1 VKQAKCPATS
11 PIFRQAPP
19 RGPRHWSYPAL
30 SPKAKEQNMDKM
42 VVVVFATEPKA
53 YEGLRAFSD
62 LHREGSLTVYSDAVI
77 AKDTAGTV
85 ALRQSAS
92 IGPVGTLLGGATG
105 TLIGLLGG
113 PAGAAAGMIAGGLG
127 GSAYD
132 VANLGIGADFVN
144 EVSKRLT
151 PGKAAVVAEIEEE
164 WITPLDDHMD
174 RLGGA
179 VYRRSRRDV
188 IDFQDERDAAALQ
201 QELERMKQELAQAKG
216 AAKAKINEKMASTQ
230 AALKAA
236 EGRAKAR
243 VETINKTIDTKIE
256 ALKDQA
262 SKSTGEAKARLE
274 QQIADIKADR
284 QSRSAKLHQ
293 AWQLTKEALTISP
306 RH

>member
-1 VKQAKCPATS
+1 
-11 PIFRQAPP
+11 
-19 RGPRHWSYPAL
+19 
-30 SPKAKEQNMDKM
+30 MDKM
-42 VVVVFATEPKA
+42 VVVVFDTEAKA
-53 YEGLRAFSD
+53 YEGLRALSD

-77 AKDTAGTV
+77 AKDAAGKV
-85 ALRQSAS
+85 AVRQSAS

-105 TLIGLLGG
+105 ALIGLLGG
-113 PAGAAAGMIAGGLG
+113 PVGAAAGMAAGSLG

-151 PGKAAVVAEIEEE
+151 SGKAALVSEVEEE
-164 WITPLDDHMD
+164 WITPLDDRMD
-174 RLGGA
+174 GLGGT

-201 QELERMKQELAQAKG
+201 QELDRMKQELAQAKS
-216 AAKAKINEKMASTQ
+216 AAKDKINAKIASTQ

-236 EGRAKAR
+236 EDRAKAR
-243 VETINKTIDTKIE
+243 AETINKTIDTKIQ

-274 QQIADIKADR
+274 RQSAEIKADHE
-284 QSRSAKLHQ
+284 SRAAKLHQ
-293 AWQLTKEALTISP
+293 AWQLTKEALSISP